1 MTLKELLDN
10 WESESDAANDCIVEI
25 LESYMEFVDIF
36 EKTINAKNID
46 KVKPLAK
53 MLIHQRRSQ
62 WGELLKKAKEIQNG
76 TAKSI

>member
-1 MTLKELLDN
+1 MTLKELLDRCR
-10 WESESDAANDCIVEI
+10 SESDAANDCIVEI

-36 EKTINAKNID
+36 EKTITAKNID

-53 MLIHQRRSQ
+53 MLIHQHRSQ
-62 WGELLKKAKEIQNG
+62 WGEVLKIAKEKQNE

>member
-1 MTLKELLDN
+1 MTLKELLDH
-10 WESESDAANDCIVEI
+10 WGSESNAANDCIVEI

-46 KVKPLAK
+46 KIKPLAD
-53 MLIHQRRSQ
+53 MLIRQRRSQ

-76 TAKSI
+76 TAESI